1 MKLPMARCDCKQWAQ
16 PALSSLVTKPVKKQ
30 QIDNTLA
37 SIDEQANLQLYGTVY
52 NSVL

>member
-1 MKLPMARCDCKQWAQ
+1 MKLPMARCDCKQWTQ
-16 PALSSLVTKPVKKQ
+16 PALSRLLAKPVKKQ

-37 SIDEQANLQLYGTVY
+37 SIDEQGNLELYGTVY